1 MIKWIK
7 SLPWK
12 TVGLAA
18 FDALQIALALFAA
31 DATLYHN
38 SANEVDVM
46 KAVGLFVLTFA
57 RCLYNRLK
65 EPPK

>member
-18 FDALQIALALFAA
+18 SDAFQISAALLMA

-46 KAVGLFVLTFA
+46 KAGGLFVLTFA